1 MKKTISI
8 VDSDEMWAFVNAQ
21 QNFSRSI
28 QLLIKQ
34 SILRYGE
41 DVDISQLFEKISYQ
55 ALADT
60 DKPVTLGAAP
70 KPKKPAT
77 HSGFSSA
84 PATKARKPSQ
94 TYSIPEGY

>member
-34 SILRYGE
+34 AILRYGE
-41 DVDISQLFEKISYQ
+41 DVDISQLFEKTAYQ
-55 ALADT
+55 ALASTDT
-60 DKPVTLGAAP
+60 PVILGTTPKPQKPVTHP
-70 KPKKPAT
+70 
-77 HSGFSSA
+77 GFSSA
-84 PATKARKPSQ
+84 AKSRPSQ